1 MEFRDPAPFPAPAS
15 SDGPLDDAVL
25 IGDPGELAAG
35 LPQLLG
41 YRPHESIVLVSLGGG
56 TGRRVGLTVRADLP
70 PADHARQLMA
80 VLARSLTTDAP
91 RAALAFVVSEAPDET
106 VPLLPPGVGPGGGWG
121 TDLPHRSL
129 VHDLVLALDAVG
141 LPLEQA
147 LLVRGERWW
156 DFDCPGGCCAPGAGT
171 SLPTGVGELA
181 AVAVAA
187 GTVVAAD
194 RAELARRLAPPGE
207 SSRAAMEAA
216 VLRTAPRS
224 AGGPREVATGR
235 RRIRSVVARCRPGPG
250 QQPPGDAEVAR
261 IAWSLR
267 EPDVRDWALLL
278 SLGDDAAAAEALWI
292 ECTRRAPSPL
302 DAFPAALVAVCAWL
316 RGDGALANIAL
327 DRALD
332 SEPGNSLARLVE
344 DALAACVPPRQ
355 LRALLIEAGR
365 SAGVAGPPG
374 ASAR

>member
-15 SDGPLDDAVL
+15 SGGPLDDAVL
-25 IGDPGELAAG
+25 ISDPGDLAAG

-41 YRPHESIVLVSLGGG
+41 YRPQESVVLVSLGGE
-56 TGRRVGLTVRADLP
+56 TGRRVGLTLRADLP
-70 PADHARQLMA
+70 PADSARQLMA
-80 VLARSLTTDAP
+80 VVARSLATDEP
-91 RAALAFVVSEAPDET
+91 RAVLAFVVSEAPDET
-106 VPLLPPGVGPGGGWG
+106 VPLLPAGVGPGGGCG

-129 VHDLVLALDAVG
+129 VHALVLVLDAVG
-141 LPLEQA
+141 LPLEHA

-156 DFDCPGGCCAPGAGT
+156 DFDCPGACCAPGAGT
-171 SLPTGVGELA
+171 PLPTGVGELA
-181 AVAVAA
+181 AAAVAA

-207 SSRAAMEAA
+207 SSRAAMDAA

-224 AGGPREVATGR
+224 AAGPREVASGR
-235 RRIRSVVARCRPGPG
+235 RRIRSAVARCRPGPG
-250 QQPPGDAEVAR
+250 QQRPRDAQVAR
-261 IAWSLR
+261 IVWSLR
-267 EPDVRDWALLL
+267 QPEVRDWALLL
-278 SLGDDAAAAEALWI
+278 SLGDDAAAAEALWT

-332 SEPGNSLARLVE
+332 SEPGNSLARVLE

-355 LRALLIEAGR
+355 LRALLVEAGR
-365 SAGVAGPPG
+365 AAGVAGPAG
-374 ASAR
+374 ASAH